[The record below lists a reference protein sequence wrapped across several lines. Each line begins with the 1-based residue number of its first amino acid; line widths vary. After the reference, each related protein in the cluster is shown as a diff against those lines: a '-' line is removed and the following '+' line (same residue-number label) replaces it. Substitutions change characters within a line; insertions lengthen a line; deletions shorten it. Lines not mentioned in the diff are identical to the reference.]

1 MVLDLILLSNSLHVQ
16 EVLHVLPLIPLQL
29 NDSSEILVVDE
40 DAWGGREGK
49 IGKSII
55 RGERK

>member
-40 DAWGGREGK
+40 DAWGGERE
-49 IGKSII
+49 
-55 RGERK
+55 R